1 MINIITRP
9 DTNICKAICATLTV
23 TNKTT
28 ETLAIEVGDR
38 YIIDIFMCAD
48 FTFWRPASSLILSG
62 AQFF

>member
-9 DTNICKAICATLTV
+9 DTNICKAICATLTM

-38 YIIDIFMCAD
+38 YIIDIYLRRFHV
-48 FTFWRPASSLILSG
+48 WRPASSLILSG
-62 AQFF
+62 SQFF